1 MAGDVV
7 TSLAIA
13 LLGMLLVPLFVATWR
28 TSLLGLACQGLLMA
42 WLAHRLGATPRTLHG
57 LVRLTDLA
65 VVRGLIAPW
74 ALYRVLR
81 SQNRPARND
90 VIPPNL
96 LSWTL
101 AFGVVL
107 MAFNFA
113 AALVP
118 AYGEERTLLA
128 VATSALLLGFLV
140 LASQAGAFSQIVGA
154 LRIENAIALFELG
167 GAPDRALIGVEVGQS
182 MVVLGTILLYRWYLA
197 HLETG
202 AAADAPTPIDCPTI

>member
-1 MAGDVV
+1 M

-13 LLGMLLVPLFVATWR
+13 LLGVLLVPLFVATWR

-57 LVRLTDLA
+57 LVRLTDLGI
-65 VVRGLIAPW
+65 VRGLIAPW

-96 LSWTL
+96 LSWSL
-101 AFGVVL
+101 ALAVIL
-107 MAFNFA
+107 MAFTFA

-118 AYGEERTLLA
+118 EHGGERTLLA

-140 LASQAGAFSQIVGA
+140 LASQAGTFSQIVGA
-154 LRIENAIALFELG
+154 LRVENAIALFELG
-167 GAPDRALIGVEVGQS
+167 DAPDHDLVGVEVGQGL
-182 MVVLGTILLYRWYLA
+182 VVLATILFYRWYLA
-197 HLETG
+197 QLESGT
-202 AAADAPTPIDCPTI
+202 AVDAPPPVEAPTI

>member
-1 MAGDVV
+1 VAGDVM

-13 LLGMLLVPLFVATWR
+13 LLGVLLVPLFVATWR

-42 WLAHRLGATPRTLHG
+42 WLAHRMGATPRTIHG

-74 ALYRVLR
+74 ILYRVLR
-81 SQNRPARND
+81 SQNQPARND

-101 AFGVVL
+101 AFGVIL

-113 AALVP
+113 PVLVP
-118 AYGEERTLLA
+118 EQGDERTLLA

-140 LASQAGAFSQIVGA
+140 LASQGGTFSQIVGA
-154 LRIENAIALFELG
+154 LRIENAIALFEVG
-167 GAPDRALIGVEVGQS
+167 AAPDHAPVGVEAGQS
-182 MVVLGTILLYRWYLA
+182 VVVLVTILLYGWYLT
-197 HLETG
+197 HLETE
-202 AAADAPTPIDCPTI
+202 ARADAPTLLEGPTL

>member
-1 MAGDVV
+1 V
-7 TSLAIA
+7 TPLAIA
-13 LLGMLLVPLFVATWR
+13 LLGVLLVPLFVATWR
-28 TSLLGLACQGLLMA
+28 TSLLGLACQGLIMA
-42 WLAHRLGATPRTLHG
+42 WLAYRLGSSPRTLHG
-57 LVRLTDLA
+57 IVKLADLA

-81 SQNRPARND
+81 GQNRPARND

-101 AFGVVL
+101 AFGAIL

-113 AALVP
+113 SALVP
-118 AYGEERTLLA
+118 GYGQERTLLA

-140 LASQAGAFSQIVGA
+140 LASQVGTFSQIVGA

-167 GAPDRALIGVEVGQS
+167 DAPEHAAVGIEVGLS
-182 MVVLGTILLYRWYLA
+182 LVVLATILLYRWYLA
-197 HLETG
+197 HLDG
-202 AAADAPTPIDCPTI
+202 AAADLATPIEGPTI

>member
-1 MAGDVV
+1 MAGDLV

-13 LLGMLLVPLFVATWR
+13 LLGVLLVPLFVATWR
-28 TSLLGLACQGLLMA
+28 SSLLGLACQGLLMA
-42 WLAHRLGATPRTLHG
+42 WLAHRMGATPRTLHG
-57 LVRLTDLA
+57 LVRLADLA
-65 VVRGLIAPW
+65 VVRGLFAPW

-101 AFGVVL
+101 AFGVIL

-113 AALVP
+113 PVLVP
-118 AYGEERTLLA
+118 DHGDERTLLA

-140 LASQAGAFSQIVGA
+140 LGSQAGMFSQIVGA

-167 GAPDRALIGVEVGQS
+167 DAPEHASVGVEVGQS
-182 MVVLGTILLYRWYLA
+182 AVVLVTILLYRWYLA
-197 HLETG
+197 HLEAT
-202 AAADAPTPIDCPTI
+202 ADAPAPTDGPTL

>member
-1 MAGDVV
+1 MASDVV

-13 LLGMLLVPLFVATWR
+13 LLGVLLVPLFMATWR
-28 TSLLGLACQGLLMA
+28 SSLLGLACQGLLMA

-101 AFGVVL
+101 AFGVIL

-113 AALVP
+113 PALAP
-118 AYGEERTLLA
+118 EPGEERTLLA

-140 LASQAGAFSQIVGA
+140 LASQAGTFSQIVGA
-154 LRIENAIALFELG
+154 LRIENATALFELG
-167 GAPDRALIGVEVGQS
+167 DVPDNVPIGIEVGQS
-182 MVVLGTILLYRWYLA
+182 VVVLGTIFLYRWYLA

-202 AAADAPTPIDCPTI
+202 TAADALAPTEGPTI